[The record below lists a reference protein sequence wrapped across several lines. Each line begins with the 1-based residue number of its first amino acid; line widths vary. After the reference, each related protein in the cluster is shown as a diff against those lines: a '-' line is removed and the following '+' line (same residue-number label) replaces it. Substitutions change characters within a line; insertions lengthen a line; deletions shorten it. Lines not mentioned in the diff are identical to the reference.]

1 MRLFRKSDE
10 KVAAEAAAQ
19 AEIDRL
25 RALPVTELAA
35 TLLAALGPDGVN
47 QGNAVHTQ
55 PLCQYLLRETP
66 GAGLLVTLQ
75 LMGRVTAALE
85 ALRDAGLIQSI
96 SLQRSPYWR
105 ILPLGEEALADGT
118 VRRRLAGGEA

>member
-1 MRLFRKSDE
+1 VGLFRKSAE

-25 RALPVTELAA
+25 RALPVIELAA
-35 TLLAALGPDGVN
+35 TLLTALGPDGVN
-47 QGNAVHTQ
+47 QGNAVHAQ

-66 GAGLLVTLQ
+66 GAGLRMTLQ
-75 LMGRVTAALE
+75 LMGRVNAALE
-85 ALRDAGLIQSI
+85 ALRDAGLVQSI

-105 ILPLGEEALADGT
+105 ILPLGEETLGDGT
-118 VRRRLAGGEA
+118 VRRRLAGGET